1 MVWRRQHP
9 APGRPWI
16 VRTAVTQRRRIPS
29 WPALSVLALAATLGG
44 TARAQDSDDGGIR
57 IGGITLR
64 PYVYGQFDLGD
75 TWGGKPD
82 APDGGVQTRRFRLGA
97 RAELPRD
104 VTLGFI
110 WDFGDEGFDGPRW
123 GHSRLYEA
131 KVEYSGL
138 KPFTIR
144 AGAFEPTLTMEDSQS
159 SAETLFLEHAAIV
172 DLAGA
177 IVEGGRTGVEIGA
190 QGDRW
195 LTSLGLIG
203 PRVGYGD
210 DARERAV
217 MGRVAGLVV
226 QRENFAVHLGLD
238 GLWRF
243 RTPQENGQR
252 PGVELSNAPEY
263 TISPES
269 YLSTGFIEAKSMA
282 SGGVEAGVAAGP
294 FWASGEWYR
303 IAVDRT
309 DGKNPWF
316 GGWYAQAAWMLTGAR
331 RQWSSEDGAW
341 AAPKPEAFDPS
352 RGQWGSV
359 ELGGR
364 FSHANLRSA
373 DIDGGE
379 QDVWSASLGWWPHE
393 TVRVLLQYQHARI
406 KGGEDPHRFQA
417 VTLRLQFRL
426 D

>member
-1 MVWRRQHP
+1 V
-9 APGRPWI
+9 
-16 VRTAVTQRRRIPS
+16 VVTLRTCLP
-29 WPALSVLALAATLGG
+29 ALAAMTLLAGLN
-44 TARAQDSDDGGIR
+44 AALAQDQDGIR
-57 IGGITLR
+57 LGPVNLR

-75 TWGGKPD
+75 AFHGRPD
-82 APDGGVQTRRFRLGA
+82 APDGGVETRRFRLGA
-97 RAELPRD
+97 RAELPQD
-104 VTLGFI
+104 VTVGFI
-110 WDFGDEGFDGPRW
+110 WDFGNEGLDGPRW
-123 GHSRLYEA
+123 SQSRLYEA
-131 KVEYSGL
+131 AVSYSGL

-144 AGAFEPTLTMEDSQS
+144 AGAFEPNLTMEDSQS
-159 SAETLFLEHAAIV
+159 SADTLFLEHAAIV

-177 IVEGGRTGVEIGA
+177 IVDGGRTGLEISARGE
-190 QGDRW
+190 RW
-195 LTSLGLIG
+195 LASTTLVG

-217 MGRVAGLVV
+217 MGRAAGLVV
-226 QRENFAVHLGLD
+226 QQDNLAIHLGLD
-238 GLWRF
+238 ALWRF

-282 SGGVEAGVAAGP
+282 SGGIEAGVASGP
-294 FWASGEWYR
+294 FWASGEYYR
-303 IAVDRT
+303 IRVDRT

-316 GGWYAQAAWMLTGAR
+316 GGWYAQSAWMLFGPR

-341 AAPKPEAFDPS
+341 AAPKPEPLSPAQ
-352 RGQWGSV
+352 GHWGSL

-373 DIDGGE
+373 DIDGGR

-393 TVRVLLQYQHARI
+393 TVRTLLQYQHARI
-406 KGGEDPHRFQA
+406 SGGEDPHRFQA
-417 VTLRLQFRL
+417 VTLRLQFQL